1 MEQTLM
7 DSEDLE
13 LASKTHKIMLK
24 VMEAAGKSASKLRKL
39 QPGLTACWVTK
50 VSRRMEP
57 GGGVGQPRPATTG
70 DSLGGA
76 P

>member
-1 MEQTLM
+1 MTDDVKYNKNCSWKMEQTLM

-39 QPGLTACWVTK
+39 QPGLTAC
-50 VSRRMEP
+50 
-57 GGGVGQPRPATTG
+57 
-70 DSLGGA
+70 
-76 P
+76 